1 MGSWVAGRGRIR
13 GRDLRRGLENLE
25 GKKEKGFR
33 FGFRVLGRERF
44 WGCILERER
53 EGERD
58 SFYQKKGNRKI
69 EIG

>member
-1 MGSWVAGRGRIR
+1 MGLWVAGRGRIR
-13 GRDLRRGLENLE
+13 GRDLMRGLENLD

-53 EGERD
+53 ESLVSIR
-58 SFYQKKGNRKI
+58 KKG
-69 EIG
+69 IGKLK